1 MPNLQPYDLCRAAIE
16 LANGTRDAAI
26 ELCGLLDRIYEEKA
40 YTNEHHG
47 DEAVFLD
54 ELGLSEGTVSKY
66 RTIGRAMR
74 VFAIP
79 KSRFLES
86 KSLESAYIAARSKT
100 KEEAEDLLD
109 KAAVLTYRDLKL
121 VASNADSCAHD
132 WEVLTLRKCRTCKA
146 VENSFDAHA
155 NEQEEQNR

>member
-1 MPNLQPYDLCRAAIE
+1 MTNIQPYDLCRTAIE

-26 ELCGLLDRIYEEKA
+26 ELCGILDEIYERRAFE
-40 YTNEHHG
+40 NDHHG

-74 VFAIP
+74 VFGIDKA
-79 KSRFLES
+79 RFLES

-121 VASNADSCAHD
+121 VASNADSCPHD
-132 WEVLTLRKCRTCKA
+132 WETLTLRKCRTCKA
-146 VENSFDAHA
+146 VEKSFDTETA
-155 NEQEEQNR
+155 ES

>member
-1 MPNLQPYDLCRAAIE
+1 MTSLQPYDLCRAAIE

-26 ELCGLLDRIYEEKA
+26 ELCAILDEIYERRAFENA
-40 YTNEHHG
+40 HHG

-74 VFAIP
+74 VFGIG
-79 KSRFLES
+79 KRKFLES

-121 VASNADSCAHD
+121 VASNSDACEHD
-132 WEVLTLRKCRTCKA
+132 WETLALRKCRSCKA
-146 VENSFDAHA
+146 VEKSTDSY
-155 NEQEEQNR
+155 EEN

>member
-1 MPNLQPYDLCRAAIE
+1 MSNVEPYDLCRAAIE

-74 VFAIP
+74 VFGIDKA
-79 KSRFLES
+79 RFLES

-109 KAAVLTYRDLKL
+109 KAAILTYRDLRL
-121 VASNADSCAHD
+121 VAANADSCSHD
-132 WEVLTLRKCRTCKA
+132 WETLSLRKCRTCKA
-146 VENSFDAHA
+146 VEKSFDA
-155 NEQEEQNR
+155 ETSES